1 MVGEAAPGCN
11 NDDEEEEEEE
21 GLALRAV
28 MVFVFIAT

>member
-1 MVGEAAPGCN
+1 MGEAAPGCN
-11 NDDEEEEEEE
+11 NDDEEEEEEEE